1 MSELFVIVEH
11 RLGEIR
17 DISFEMLWKAGELAE
32 TLSSSL
38 TAILIGHEVNSIA
51 EKISD
56 RADKIIIFDDEGLK
70 NFNADIYKEILAGLI
85 EESKPTLTLIGNT
98 SWGMELAPCL
108 SIRAGLPLATDCI
121 DIISK
126 NGNLIAQRQMYSG
139 KIFANVSFAESDG
152 YILTIRSGVFP
163 TDRIGDRQAQIVQK
177 DFALKDITVKKN
189 FIEFVETAAGD
200 VDITQAELLISVGR
214 GIGEEDNITIVK
226 ELAEAL
232 NGILSCSRPIV
243 DKNWL
248 PKYLQVGTSG
258 KSVTPKVYIAV
269 GISGA
274 FQHLAGISGAG
285 TVIAI
290 NKDPKAPIFRTADY
304 GIVDDLFKIVPALK
318 DKILEVKKDR
328 T

>member
-1 MSELFVIVEH
+1 MSELFVIFEH

-17 DISFEMLWKAGELAE
+17 DITFEMLWKAGELAE
-32 TLSSSL
+32 TLSSNL

-318 DKILEVKKDR
+318 DKILEVKKGG
-328 T
+328 

>member
-17 DISFEMLWKAGELAE
+17 DITFEMLWKAGELAE
-32 TLSSSL
+32 TLSSNL

-70 NFNADIYKEILAGLI
+70 NFNADIYKEIISRLI
-85 EESKPTLTLIGNT
+85 EESKPTLTFIGNT

-163 TDRIGDRQAQIVQK
+163 TDIIGDRQAQIAQK

-304 GIVDDLFKIVPALK
+304 GIVDDLFKIVPILK
-318 DKILEVKKDR
+318 DKILEVKKGG
-328 T
+328 

>member
-11 RLGEIR
+11 RLGETR
-17 DISFEMLWKAGELAE
+17 DITYEMLWKAGELAQK
-32 TLSSSL
+32 LSHTV
-38 TAILIGHEVNSIA
+38 TAIILGHDVKSLA
-51 EKISD
+51 ETISD
-56 RADKIIIFDDEGLK
+56 RADKIIICDDERLK
-70 NFNADIYKEILAGLI
+70 NFNADIHKEIIYALI
-85 EESKPTLTLIGNT
+85 EESKPAFTLIGNT

-108 SIRAGLPLATDCI
+108 SVKTGLPLATDCI
-121 DIISK
+121 DIIPK
-126 NGNLIAQRQMYSG
+126 DDTIIAQRQMFNG
-139 KIFANVSFAESDG
+139 KIFANVSFTEPKG
-152 YILTIRSGVFP
+152 CLITIRAGVFP
-163 TDRIGDRQAQIVQK
+163 KDKIGDRKAEIMQQ
-177 DFALKDITVKKN
+177 DFPLADMPVKKS
-189 FIEFVETAAGD
+189 FVEFVEMAAGD
-200 VDITQAELLISVGR
+200 VDITQAELLVSVGR
-214 GIGEEDNITIVK
+214 GIGEEENISLIK

-232 NGILSCSRPIV
+232 GGVVSCSRPIV

-318 DKILEVKKDR
+318 DKVVEIKKG
-328 T
+328 

>member
-17 DISFEMLWKAGELAE
+17 DITFEMLWKAGELAE
-32 TLSSSL
+32 TLSSTL

-163 TDRIGDRQAQIVQK
+163 TDRIGDRQAQIAQK

-304 GIVDDLFKIVPALK
+304 GIVDDLFKIVPVLK
-318 DKILEVKKDR
+318 DKILEVKKGG
-328 T
+328 

>member
-17 DISFEMLWKAGELAE
+17 DITLEMLWKAGELAE
-32 TLSSSL
+32 TLSSNL

-70 NFNADIYKEILAGLI
+70 NFNADIYKEIVSGLI

-108 SIRAGLPLATDCI
+108 SIKAGLPLATDCI
-121 DIISK
+121 NIIPK
-126 NGNLIAQRQMYSG
+126 NANLVAQRQMYSG
-139 KIFANVSFAESDG
+139 KIFANISFAESDG
-152 YILTIRSGVFP
+152 YIFTIRSGVFP
-163 TDRIGDRQAQIVQK
+163 TDRIGDRQAQIIQK
-177 DFALKDITVKKN
+177 DFSIKDITVKKN

-200 VDITQAELLISVGR
+200 VDITQAELLVSVGR
-214 GIGEEDNITIVK
+214 GIGEEENIAIIK

-258 KSVTPKVYIAV
+258 KSVAPKIYIAV

-304 GIVDDLFKIVPALK
+304 GIVDDLFKIIPVLK
-318 DKILEVKKDR
+318 DKVLEAKKG
-328 T
+328 

>member
-11 RLGEIR
+11 RLGETR
-17 DISFEMLWKAGELAE
+17 DITYEMLWKAGELAQK
-32 TLSSSL
+32 LSHTV
-38 TAILIGHEVNSIA
+38 TAIILGHDVKSLADN
-51 EKISD
+51 ISD
-56 RADKIIIFDDEGLK
+56 RADKIIIFDDERLK
-70 NFNADIYKEILAGLI
+70 NFNADIHKEIIYALI
-85 EESKPTLTLIGNT
+85 EESKPAFTLIGNT

-108 SIRAGLPLATDCI
+108 SVKTGLPLATDCI
-121 DIISK
+121 DIIPK
-126 NGNLIAQRQMYSG
+126 DDTIIAQRQMFNG
-139 KIFANVSFAESDG
+139 KIFANVSFTEPKG
-152 YILTIRSGVFP
+152 CLITIRAGVFP
-163 TDRIGDRQAQIVQK
+163 KDKIGDRKAEIMQQ
-177 DFALKDITVKKN
+177 DFPLADMPVKKS
-189 FIEFVETAAGD
+189 FVEFVEMAAGD
-200 VDITQAELLISVGR
+200 VDITQAELLVSVGR
-214 GIGEEDNITIVK
+214 GIGEEENISLIK

-232 NGILSCSRPIV
+232 GGVVSCSRPIV

-318 DKILEVKKDR
+318 DKVVEIRKG
-328 T
+328 

>member
-17 DISFEMLWKAGELAE
+17 DITFEMLWKAGELAE
-32 TLSSSL
+32 TLSSNL

-152 YILTIRSGVFP
+152 CILTIRSGVFP
-163 TDRIGDRQAQIVQK
+163 TDRIGDRQAQIAQK
-177 DFALKDITVKKN
+177 DFALKDITVKKD

-318 DKILEVKKDR
+318 EKALEAKKG
-328 T
+328 